1 MEKQLY
7 SGIDDYVINEIC
19 EILKQNEI
27 PFIKKADGSGSY
39 MNISMGKSLQEKR
52 IFVNE
57 SDYEKALSLIEIFTV
72 DNKDNKKDDE
82 EELVNRSKIVIRG
95 AGILIFAIPII
106 VVIVLIIMSIIN
118 S

>member
-72 DNKDNKKDDE
+72 DNKDNKKDE
-82 EELVNRSKIVIRG
+82 EELVNKSKTLIRG

-106 VVIVLIIMSIIN
+106 VIIVAIIMSLSN
-118 S
+118 N